1 MRWICAS
8 MGQSILVPARNLE
21 DTAEHAMHEGNTMDR
36 SEGELDFSFARFA
49 EGFDKHIRQ
58 SIRGYADLMSDCVAL
73 SEYFVENGTVVF
85 DIGSSTGTFL
95 REVRNKNHA
104 RAPLARYV
112 GIDIEDKFKSQW
124 EELRLAGLELS
135 VADIRSFPIPRDCA
149 FVTSIFS
156 MQFIPESDR
165 QRVVDQIYQA
175 LRPGGAMIVAEKT
188 LSKLPKLNDM
198 LTFIHYDFKRRSF
211 TEAEILAKER
221 SLRSLMKL
229 WSEQQIIDSI
239 TAAGFAAEK
248 VQCFWRNH
256 NFTALIALK

>member
-1 MRWICAS
+1 MERWILA
-8 MGQSILVPARNLE
+8 PARNLE
-21 DTAEHAMHEGNTMDR
+21 DAAEQSMDEGSTIDG
-36 SEGELDFSFARFA
+36 SAGELGFSFARFA
-49 EGFDKHIRQ
+49 EGFDQHIRQ

-73 SEYFVENGTVVF
+73 SEYFVENDTVVF

-104 RAPLARYV
+104 RAPRARYV
-112 GIDIEDKFKSQW
+112 GIDIEDKFKVQW
-124 EELRLAGLELS
+124 EEQRLAGLELS
-135 VADIRSFPIPRDCA
+135 VADIRSFPIPRDCS

-156 MQFIPESDR
+156 MQFIPEGDR

-175 LRPGGAMIVAEKT
+175 LRPGGAIIVAEKT
-188 LSKLPKLNDM
+188 LSRLPKLNDM

-221 SLRSLMKL
+221 SLRSIMKL
-229 WSEQQIIDSI
+229 WSEQQIMDSI
-239 TAAGFAAEK
+239 VDAGFAPEK